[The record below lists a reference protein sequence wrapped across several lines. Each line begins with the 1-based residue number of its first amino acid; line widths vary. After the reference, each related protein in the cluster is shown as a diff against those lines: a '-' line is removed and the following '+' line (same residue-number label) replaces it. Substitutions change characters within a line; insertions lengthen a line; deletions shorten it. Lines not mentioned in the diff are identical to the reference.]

1 MGYRLLAGMMILMP
15 LFGQEPAQEPAQAD
29 CEFFRAKHD
38 RFVSRIMGRKSVSP
52 HQQQVS
58 EMTNAVAA
66 VLPKVVAGSRT
77 ATGQKEST
85 IDYYLFG
92 AMQNAGVTPAAST
105 NDYEFIRRV
114 TLDLT
119 GRIPT
124 PDRVTSF
131 VADNSADK
139 RA

>member
-1 MGYRLLAGMMILMP
+1 MMILMP

-29 CEFFRAKHD
+29 CEFFGAKHD
-38 RFVSRIMGRKSVSP
+38 RFVSRIMGRKGISP

-92 AMQNAGVTPAAST
+92 AMQNAGVTPALHFYYWGDDISPSCVENGCWST
-105 NDYEFIRRV
+105 LHNAQK
-114 TLDLT
+114 T
-119 GRIPT
+119 
-124 PDRVTSF
+124 
-131 VADNSADK
+131 
-139 RA
+139 RAGALNPSH

>member
-1 MGYRLLAGMMILMP
+1 MAVRRNRMGYRLLAGLWMLTP
-15 LFGQEPAQEPAQAD
+15 VFAQSD
-29 CEFFRAKHD
+29 CEFFGPKHGHFAA
-38 RFVSRIMGRKSVSP
+38 RESGRRGASP

-92 AMQNAGVTPAAST
+92 AMQNAGVTPAPST

-124 PDRVTSF
+124 ADR
-131 VADNSADK
+131 
-139 RA
+139 